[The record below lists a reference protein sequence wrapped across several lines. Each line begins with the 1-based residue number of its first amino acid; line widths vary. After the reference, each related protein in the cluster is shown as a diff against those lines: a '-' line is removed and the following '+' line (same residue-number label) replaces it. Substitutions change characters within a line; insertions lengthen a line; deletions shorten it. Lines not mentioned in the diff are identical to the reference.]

1 MAFYI
6 RKISPAKWPQKGEN
20 TAVDNV
26 RADAITGDIR
36 TTQDTISLWRTDT
49 EEELPQAVLALA
61 SGGDQMVT
69 QNVLLIPEEMLLK
82 YGFILDE
89 TDGNT
94 PVDSLVKTHRD
105 IINVNYGSLG
115 KFAQLTM
122 EAINADAIRTVTKK
136 EVKKLIV
143 NAYKN
148 GEINRDR
155 LKDRMWQE
163 IEKELEKSHL

>member
-20 TAVDNV
+20 IAVDHV

-82 YGFILDE
+82 YGFALDE

-105 IINVNYGSLG
+105 IINVNYASLG
-115 KFAQLTM
+115 KIAQLTM

-155 LKDRMWQE
+155 LKDRMRQE
-163 IEKELEKSHL
+163 IEKELSK